1 MTNTNIDMLLVNL
14 PWADLQVPYC
24 APAVL
29 KGIAES
35 AGFKI
40 QTHDFNIDFKF
51 QFCQNDQDRFEELQD
66 YFISIDKTHDDLIN
80 DYYDHIIDKVNDIN
94 PTYLGI
100 SVFSIWTHKS
110 VFELC
115 RRIKEKSPNI
125 EIVLG
130 GKGLNVIPHLSIR
143 SNLSSIEHLEIFSKI
158 MMRRKYADHVIVG
171 DAEDGIIDFLR
182 GVRQQDQF
190 VWNDPTDDR
199 LDYPFSNYDDYKLTN
214 YSGID
219 GRPQLVVISS
229 KGCVRDCDFCDVAAQ
244 FSKFRSKDGVR
255 LAEEMIYLANKYNI
269 YELATADSILNGNLK
284 ELRKTLDAL
293 ATYNASVIPKKRLK
307 WGGNWICRPVG
318 VIKSDFF
325 KRMFEAGCVHL
336 NIGAESGSNRVLE
349 AMNKKT
355 TVEGLHYELEQMS
368 QHGVKCGLNHV
379 IAHWS
384 EQEQDY
390 LDHIKMVLE
399 LGPRYA
405 DDTITHMWIG
415 SGFSLLSDTPADNNK
430 IKNGLVSTT
439 DNFSFLWYTKLNP
452 NLTTKVRAAR
462 ILTIYKICRYLN
474 IPLQFHYQSLLQLK
488 NRLKETFSS
497 GIEFIDTHIDA
508 DNFKPCPTLDI
519 HKNYKEIVDQILNKP
534 KAIDVSIT
542 LKASSCNND
551 PKLQVS
557 AGDWSINQSFATG
570 IHTFNFTIPAA
581 SNNKDLILGMT
592 NKGPND
598 TKLNDLGDI
607 IEDKYIEFLDV
618 KIDGVN
624 IFKDPHYWFNVLKH
638 YDGNVELPIGRS
650 GFWGNSS
657 VVIPIDRPIW
667 VSYLA
672 GKLTSSWTINSS
684 PEKIDQ
690 LIVDIEQLIDMLPR

>member
-1 MTNTNIDMLLVNL
+1 MTNTSVDMLLINL

-51 QFCQNDQDRFEELQD
+51 QFCHNDQERFEELQD
-66 YFISIDKTHDDLIN
+66 YFISVDNTHTELMN
-80 DYYDHIIDKVNDIN
+80 NYYDYIIDRINDIN
-94 PTYLGI
+94 PKYLGI

-115 RRIKEKSPNI
+115 QRIKNKCPDI

-130 GKGLNVIPHLSIR
+130 GKGINVIPHLSIR
-143 SNLSSIEHLEIFSKI
+143 SKLSKLEHLEIFSKT

-171 DAEDGIIDFLR
+171 DAEDGIIDFLK
-182 GVRQQDQF
+182 GVRHQDQYM
-190 VWNDPTDDR
+190 WNDPKDTK
-199 LDYPFSNYDDYKLTN
+199 LDYPFSNYDDYKLN
-214 YSGID
+214 KYSGIA

-255 LAEEMIYLANKYNI
+255 LAEEMIFLANKYNI

-284 ELRKTLDAL
+284 ELRKTLDTL
-293 ATYNASVIPKKRLK
+293 AIYNASAISEKRLK

-318 VIKSDFF
+318 AIKPDFF
-325 KRMFEAGCVHL
+325 KRMSEAGCVHVTV
-336 NIGAESGSNRVLE
+336 GAESGSNQVLK

-355 TVEGLHYELEQMS
+355 TVEGLYYELEQMS

-390 LDHIKMVLE
+390 LDHIDMVLK
-399 LGPRYA
+399 LGTRYA
-405 DDTITHMWIG
+405 DNTVTHMWLG
-415 SGFSLLSDTPADNNK
+415 NGFSLLSDTPADNNK
-430 IKNGLVSTT
+430 TKNGLVSTT
-439 DNFSFLWYTKLNP
+439 DNFSFIWYTKLNP

-462 ILTIYKICRYLN
+462 VLAIYKICRYLN
-474 IPLQFHYQSLLQLK
+474 IPMGSPYQSLLQLK

-497 GIEFIDTHIDA
+497 GIEFIDTHIDR
-508 DNFKPCPTLDI
+508 DNFKICPTLNI
-519 HKNYKEIVDQILNKP
+519 HKDYKEIVDQILNKP
-534 KAIDVSIT
+534 TVIDVSIT
-542 LKASSCNND
+542 LKASSCNTD
-551 PKLQVS
+551 PELQVS
-557 AGDWSINQSFATG
+557 AGKWVLKQSFATG
-570 IHTFNFTIPAA
+570 IHTFNFTIPVAA
-581 SNNKDLILGMT
+581 NNKDLIVSMT

-598 TKLNDLGDI
+598 TKVDGLGNI
-607 IEDKYIEFLDV
+607 VEDKNIEFLNV
-618 KIDGVN
+618 KVDGLN
-624 IFKDPHYWFNVLKH
+624 IMEDQHYWFNVLKH
-638 YDGNVELPIGRS
+638 YDGDAELPIGRG

-672 GKLTSSWTINSS
+672 AKSASTWYINSS

-690 LIVDIEQLIDMLPR
+690 LIADIEQLIDQLPR